1 MKNDCDQNT
10 VSPTSTHSSEKP
22 KDQSSSTTGTQSD
35 QATLNQDQI
44 HSSVNVLHELLDK
57 CMLPSSGPSSPD
69 LMKKVEELLISAK
82 ESQSCNKEVQNTSE
96 LTEESAEEGSL
107 VSNQNKASKA
117 KMKQSDI
124 RKHLSGA
131 TSRFTQDDSENEQSE
146 KKKSMKGRKKR
157 SISTSPK
164 DQNESKKGRQDD
176 EESGTATEYESPNS
190 SGSESGGSYDPP

>member
-1 MKNDCDQNT
+1 MIATKNA
-10 VSPTSTHSSEKP
+10 VSPTPTHSTEKP
-22 KDQSSSTTGTQSD
+22 KDQSSSPTDAQAD

-44 HSSVNVLHELLDK
+44 HSSVYVLHELLDK

-69 LMKKVEELLISAK
+69 LMKKVEDLLISAAK
-82 ESQSCNKEVQNTSE
+82 KSQSCNKEMQNTNE

-107 VSNQNKASKA
+107 VSNQNKDSKA
-117 KMKQSDI
+117 KRKQSDI

-131 TSRFTQDDSENEQSE
+131 SSRFTQDDSENEQSE
-146 KKKSMKGRKKR
+146 QKKSMKGRKKR

-176 EESGTATEYESPNS
+176 EESGSATEYESPNS